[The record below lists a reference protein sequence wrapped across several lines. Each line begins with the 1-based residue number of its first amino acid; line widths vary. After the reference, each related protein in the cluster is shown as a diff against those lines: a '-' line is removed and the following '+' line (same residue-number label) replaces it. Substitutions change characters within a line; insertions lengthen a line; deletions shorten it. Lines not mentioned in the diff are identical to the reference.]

1 MQTLEFNIKLPA
13 NNYMNWNSVHI
24 CLPIQIRNSTTE
36 AADKD
41 AAMITVNKLLAHWI
55 KEITIKRYGDNLQ
68 ILPTTNTTEIYRYSG
83 SMLKHMPK
91 DALKT

>member
-13 NNYMNWNSVHI
+13 NHYMNWNSVHI

-41 AAMITVNKLLAHWI
+41 AAMITVNKLLAH
-55 KEITIKRYGDNLQ
+55 
-68 ILPTTNTTEIYRYSG
+68 
-83 SMLKHMPK
+83 
-91 DALKT
+91 